1 MINMDF
7 YNELIN
13 LSDNEIDTLVEERI
27 NELDDR
33 NTTEDD
39 FIGYEADNN
48 IIKKEIKYNESGKSY
63 GIDMKCF
70 YSGYIKENTKIVYG
84 MIYDGEGN
92 ISNNGSYYYID
103 THEYIND
110 FCKYISKIEVSN
122 EYELFEYL
130 IDFLKEY
137 FGYFEK
143 ISRNEM
149 FKLIVDNYGRNI
161 TPINEHGLSWFKGK
175 GNALCT
181 EYSIMAQNILN
192 VFGIESYLVI
202 GTIKTGNGKPEGHAY
217 NLLKIFNEAGHEKN
231 LLIDFCNHV
240 NTYDINFKLIAPS
253 PFIEELQYL
262 DQEFINELVNNRKHL
277 IFGDYNYMIV
287 GNTLTKLS
295 YDRNRDYYISGDIY
309 YGPNVKKCK
318 KKRREK

>member
-13 LSDNEIDTLVEERI
+13 LLDNDIDSLVEERV
-27 NELDDR
+27 NELDDG
-33 NTTEDD
+33 NTTDDD
-39 FIGYEADNN
+39 FIGYKAENN
-48 IIKKEIKYNESGKSY
+48 IVKKEIKYNNSGKSY
-63 GIDMKCF
+63 NIDMRCF
-70 YSGYIKENTKIVYG
+70 YSGYIKENTKIIYG

-103 THEYIND
+103 THEYIKE
-110 FCKYISKIEVSN
+110 FCKYISKIDISN

-130 IDFLKEY
+130 LDFLKEY

-149 FKLIVDNYGRNI
+149 FKLIVDNYGRNM
-161 TPINEHGLSWFKGK
+161 TPINEHGLSWFKCK

-202 GTIKTGNGKPEGHAY
+202 GTIKTGNEKAVGHAY
-217 NLLKIFNEAGHEKN
+217 NLLRIYDDDGYEKN
-231 LLIDFCNHV
+231 LLVDFCNHV
-240 NTYDINFKLIAPS
+240 NVYDTNFRLLAPS
-253 PFIEELQYL
+253 PFIEKLEYL
-262 DQEFINELVNNRKHL
+262 DQEFINELVNEERHL
-277 IFGDYNYMIV
+277 IFEDYNYMVI
-287 GNTLTKLS
+287 GNTLAKIN
-295 YDRNRDYYISGDIY
+295 YDRKRDYFISGDIY
-309 YGPNVKKCK
+309 YGLDVKKCK
-318 KKRREK
+318 KKIRDR